1 MVVRRPEHC
10 DSQCCTSVY
19 CIHNSL
25 LTMQNSSRITTT
37 TSTCLLTQCVLSSS
51 CCGVLWCAV
60 QIFDRPFLFFLV
72 DETTQ
77 TVLFQG
83 AVTDPSKSG

>member
-1 MVVRRPEHC
+1 MPQAAKVIAAAV
-10 DSQCCTSVY
+10 STSAAY
-19 CIHNSL
+19 CIH
-25 LTMQNSSRITTT
+25 
-37 TSTCLLTQCVLSSS
+37 LSAVRAVS
-51 CCGVLWCAV
+51 CCVMLCCAV